1 MRFISVILFSFT
13 TGFVA
18 LAQEIIWV
26 RIMMYHTGGRPEVFA
41 YVLGSFLAGIAIGS
55 WWTRKLCSKKIG
67 TIVISRMLFF
77 SSIVFY
83 LTIGLIS
90 YFHTLFSGSII
101 YILVGFVTVFTGTIF
116 PLLAHLGINTERVG
130 QHLSWIYLF
139 NIIGS

>member
-1 MRFISVILFSFT
+1 MKFISVILFSFA

-55 WWTRKLCSKKIG
+55 LWTRNLCNKKIG
-67 TIVISRMLFF
+67 TSIISMMLFI

-90 YFHTLFSGSII
+90 YFHTVFSGPVS
-101 YILVGFVTVFTGTIF
+101 YT
-116 PLLAHLGINTERVG
+116 HLT
-130 QHLSWIYLF
+130 LPTKA
-139 NIIGS
+139 

>member
-1 MRFISVILFSFT
+1 MKFISVILFSFA

-41 YVLGSFLAGIAIGS
+41 YVLGCFLAGIAIGS
-55 WWTRKLCSKKIG
+55 WWTRNLCNKKIG
-67 TIVISRMLFF
+67 TSIISMMLFI

-90 YFHTLFSGSII
+90 YFHTVFSGPYI
-101 YILVGFVTVFTGTIF
+101 YILAVSYT
-116 PLLAHLGINTERVG
+116 HLTLPTTPYV
-130 QHLSWIYLF
+130 
-139 NIIGS
+139 